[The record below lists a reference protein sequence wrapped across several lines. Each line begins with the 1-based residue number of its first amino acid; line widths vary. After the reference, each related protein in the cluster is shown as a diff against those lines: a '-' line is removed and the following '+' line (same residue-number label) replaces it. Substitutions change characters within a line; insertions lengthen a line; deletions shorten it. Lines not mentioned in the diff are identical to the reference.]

1 MNEALIGLRDRYL
14 DQVFRLLDGESLII
28 MSGVRRVGKSFI
40 AVQLEQELSRRF
52 SNGAHVIRIGF
63 EKIAHEISTADELI
77 AQIKGQYAFDKKN
90 YILFDEILGID
101 DWERAINFL
110 YRLDNC
116 KVILISSNRRV
127 LSPELKAVR
136 EENCEVIQVLPL
148 SLNEF
153 IQFQR
158 FIETSK
164 PSVPLIEKQ
173 YTRFNDKTYTIHEI
187 YKHYVTYGGL
197 PILKPEYMG
206 NDYAWVVSEGSYGAI
221 ITRDVLEIESG
232 DGFAAVTDP
241 ILLRSVI
248 SALIKSLGENIS
260 ATRIGKQTSRHL
272 GRPNATKTIQSYIQ
286 ALLNAHMFY
295 IAERYDV
302 RSGKILKTLPKYYV
316 VDTCFHNYL
325 SDTHVEDE
333 SRLLEN
339 AVFFELLR
347 RGCKVYNGKLGHEVI
362 TFVAIKGEEKFYI
375 QVANDI
381 SEDCAEQL
389 FSPLRRIRDDSTKMI
404 IALGTTSSIT
414 YDGIVVMNGLEF
426 LMENEF
432 NW

>member
-63 EKIAHEISTADELI
+63 EKSAHEISTADELI

-197 PILKPEYMG
+197 PVLKPEYMG

-248 SALIKSLGENIS
+248 TIMAKSIGDNIS
-260 ATRIGKQTSRHL
+260 ATGIGKQTVNCL
-272 GRPNATKTIQSYIQ
+272 QRPAAAKTVESYIR
-286 ALLNAHMFY
+286 ALINANLFY
-295 IAERYDV
+295 IAERCDV
-302 RSGKILKTLPKYYV
+302 RSEKVMKTMAKYYM
-316 VDTCFHNYL
+316 VDASLHNYI
-325 SDTHVEDE
+325 TGVRPEDE
-333 SRLLEN
+333 SRLLESK
-339 AVFFELLR
+339 VFFELVR
-347 RGCKVYNGKLGHEVI
+347 RGYQVCNGKLGNEEIHL
-362 TFVAIKGEEKFYI
+362 VAKDKFGRFYI
-375 QVANDI
+375 QVADELNNDNR
-381 SEDCAEQL
+381 DCL
-389 FSPLRRIRDDSTKMI
+389 ISPLRKIRDNHPKIVIVFNGNNEITK
-404 IALGTTSSIT
+404 
-414 YDGIVVMNGLEF
+414 DGIIILNALEF
-426 LMENEF
+426 LMGHPF
-432 NW
+432 GR